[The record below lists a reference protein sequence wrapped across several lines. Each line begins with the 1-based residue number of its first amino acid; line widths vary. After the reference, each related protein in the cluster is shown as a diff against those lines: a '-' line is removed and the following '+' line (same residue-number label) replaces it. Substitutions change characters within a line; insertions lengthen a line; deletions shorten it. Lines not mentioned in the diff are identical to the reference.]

1 MRNRP
6 GELFADHLILELV
19 VLFNCLH
26 FIVLLVAS
34 VLDHRKYLYFSLAF
48 TSAGKLGDLLK
59 FVALFLLPTILAVVF
74 ALLLNAAS
82 RKPAWLRKSLS
93 ALCAVTILASM
104 AYAILCSAVF
114 TSMMPF
120 ASHTA
125 KPEYFGK
132 YDEKVMANIPTQNCP
147 VSITAVP
154 DGAQDFRYS
163 YTFVQT
169 VDYEWTVKASY
180 TMERGAY
187 ETQKAAMDLFP
198 GLERKPGAAGHPAHL
213 YDLESRGFYRRHH
226 FHARPRGPR
235 LLGRSR
241 RDCDSVPCRRALA
254 AV

>member
-187 ETQKAAMDLFP
+187 ETQKAAMLSALNAACRP
-198 GLERKPGAAGHPAHL
+198 TVSKTEGLAHYSTGEYLYEFGRPATFVSFSCDDDARKISFTLSAFEP
-213 YDLESRGFYRRHH
+213 LE
-226 FHARPRGPR
+226 
-235 LLGRSR
+235 
-241 RDCDSVPCRRALA
+241 
-254 AV
+254 